1 MKTFTKFSA
10 VAATL
15 ATGAVLLTAC
25 SGSDKP
31 AFCGDVDTLNSAIAG
46 LSDIKLEPGV
56 LDNFKTQLETVQ
68 SDAQTAVDS
77 ARSDFPQETDA
88 VESSLSSLET
98 SVQDLPS
105 QPSAAQLGAVALN
118 VSATVNAVQ
127 DFVDKTSS
135 TCD

>member
-1 MKTFTKFSA
+1 
-10 VAATL
+10 
-15 ATGAVLLTAC
+15 
-25 SGSDKP
+25 
-31 AFCGDVDTLNSAIAG
+31 VDTLNSAIAG